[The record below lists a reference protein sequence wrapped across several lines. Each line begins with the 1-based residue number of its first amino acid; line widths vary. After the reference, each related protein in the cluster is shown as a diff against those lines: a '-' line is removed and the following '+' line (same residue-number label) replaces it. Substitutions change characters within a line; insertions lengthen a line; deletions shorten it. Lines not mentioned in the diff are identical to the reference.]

1 LQKRIVVGVEQKV
14 WCFMGS
20 IVKEMESKAGF
31 GGGIED
37 VYGEDCAT
45 DDQVLT
51 PWTASVAR

>member
-1 LQKRIVVGVEQKV
+1 MGVEQKV
-14 WCFMGS
+14 WSFMGS

-45 DDQVLT
+45 NDQVLT

>member
-1 LQKRIVVGVEQKV
+1 
-14 WCFMGS
+14 MGS
-20 IVKEMESKAGF
+20 LLKEIRNGGHSVADTESKAGF

-45 DDQVLT
+45 EDQVLT